1 MSLFL
6 ENRNNNSISDIIK
19 EYLPKIPSHKYIIM
33 LPQLVPHISETS
45 FDSFSQEICK
55 ILEKCAM
62 DHPHHTLPL
71 LLSLENANKD
81 REFNKDVTKT
91 SQNDGRINAAVK
103 LINKLRNISKHK
115 QIIERLKKL
124 SEALI
129 DLAYYK
135 DVQDAKKINIPS
147 SHKIRQIKNY
157 DDVSVPTEHLQ
168 ISLSNNYTNIVG
180 KENLLLLWFS
190 VQFFLTPP

>member
-6 ENRNNNSISDIIK
+6 ENRSNSSISDIIK
-19 EYLPKIPSHKYIIM
+19 EYLPKLPSHKYIIM
-33 LPQLVPHISETS
+33 LPQLVPHISDTNC
-45 FDSFSQEICK
+45 DSFSQEICK
-55 ILEKCAM
+55 ILEKCAI

-81 REFNKDVTKT
+81 REFSTEITKT
-91 SQNDGRINAAVK
+91 SQNDGRKNAAVK
-103 LINKLRNISKHK
+103 LINKLKRISKHT

-135 DVQDAKKINIPS
+135 DVHGTKKISIPS
-147 SHKIRQIKNY
+147 NHKIRQIKNY

-180 KENLLLLWFS
+180 KENLLIL
-190 VQFFLTPP
+190 